1 VAFERSVGLRGGGM
15 TGPVVKMAAAAALM
29 GPAAWAAAS
38 WMERMV
44 GTHGLSAQA
53 LTGLLPVVAGAVV
66 YLGAAR
72 VLRIPE
78 AGTLVT
84 LLQLR

>member
-1 VAFERSVGLRGGGM
+1 
-15 TGPVVKMAAAAALM
+15 
-29 GPAAWAAAS
+29 
-38 WMERMV
+38 MERIV

>member
-1 VAFERSVGLRGGGM
+1 MV
-15 TGPVVKMAAAAALM
+15 AAAALM

-38 WMERMV
+38 WLEGLV
-44 GTHGLSAQA
+44 GTRGLGAQA
-53 LTGLLPVVAGAVV
+53 VTGLLPVAAGVIV

-72 VLRIPE
+72 LLRIPE

-84 LLQLR
+84 LLRLR